1 MAFSLVCSPTA
12 SSVCRVVAVDD
23 GTASVIRCSR
33 SFGLFLD
40 TDCGS
45 LSVYNA
51 GCDRS
56 SAGGSEK
63 PVRPPSR
70 SRLLLPTG
78 HRRRRR
84 AALSTDAKPHK
95 LLDRG
100 RTDAVRP
107 CRRDLEVLVGP
118 LSHDRWLSCGGA
130 ASQPSLRETK
140 RLAPFAINESSL
152 LRSRQ
157 CLQRSCRRVRQA
169 LGSSSRRPLRRQNP
183 YPVR

>member
-70 SRLLLPTG
+70 SRLLLTATAECG
-78 HRRRRR
+78 AQRCRR
-84 AALSTDAKPHK
+84 TAKPHK

-100 RTDAVRP
+100 RTDAVQP
-107 CRRDLEVLVGP
+107 CRRDP
-118 LSHDRWLSCGGA
+118 GGSPA
-130 ASQPSLRETK
+130 LP
-140 RLAPFAINESSL
+140 
-152 LRSRQ
+152 
-157 CLQRSCRRVRQA
+157 RRHAQGDGGRPRIDQDA
-169 LGSSSRRPLRRQNP
+169 L
-183 YPVR
+183 